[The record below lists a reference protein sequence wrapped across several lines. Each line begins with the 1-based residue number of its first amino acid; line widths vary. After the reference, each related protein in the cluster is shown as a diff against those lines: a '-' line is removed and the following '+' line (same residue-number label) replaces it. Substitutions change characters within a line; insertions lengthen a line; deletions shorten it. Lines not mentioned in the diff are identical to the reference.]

1 MRKKIEMQWQRRLR
15 SKSSGVFDFWHGIY
29 CKAKAVKSE
38 WVEDMCGIFVVFVI
52 VLQLFVVD
60 GLSSL
65 SVAVFVSDAG
75 GGRNKV

>member
-1 MRKKIEMQWQRRLR
+1 
-15 SKSSGVFDFWHGIY
+15 
-29 CKAKAVKSE
+29 
-38 WVEDMCGIFVVFVI
+38 MCGIFVVFVI

-65 SVAVFVSDAG
+65 PVAVFVGDAG